1 MEFRATDAQG
11 EILHDKVDSF
21 KGFQKQYHEVLGEAA
36 CISGSFATYTL
47 HWSEVLNLL
56 KGDDDRYP
64 AGGEATKGAWRVSEL
79 TGRALKLAG
88 RAPDPD
94 GRA

>member
-1 MEFRATDAQG
+1 MDAQG

-21 KGFQKQYHEVLGEAA
+21 RSNFMKFWVKPLAPRDHSPP
-36 CISGSFATYTL
+36 IF
-47 HWSEVLNLL
+47 WSEVLNLL

-64 AGGEATKGAWRVSEL
+64 AGGKATKGAGRVSEL

>member
-1 MEFRATDAQG
+1 MEFRATDAQA

-21 KGFQKQYHEVLGEAA
+21 RSNFMKFWVKLLAPRDHSPP
-36 CISGSFATYTL
+36 IF
-47 HWSEVLNLL
+47 WSEVLNLL

>member
-1 MEFRATDAQG
+1 M
-11 EILHDKVDSF
+11 
-21 KGFQKQYHEVLGEAA
+21 
-36 CISGSFATYTL
+36 
-47 HWSEVLNLL
+47 L

-64 AGGEATKGAWRVSEL
+64 AGGEATKGAGRVSEL

-94 GRA
+94 GRVRGQMRGPQSLGVN

>member
-1 MEFRATDAQG
+1 MPKERSFMIRW
-11 EILHDKVDSF
+11 ILLKASRSNFMNFWVKPLASRNHSPP
-21 KGFQKQYHEVLGEAA
+21 
-36 CISGSFATYTL
+36 I

-64 AGGEATKGAWRVSEL
+64 AGGEATKGAGRVSEL
-79 TGRALKLAG
+79 TGRALKQAG
-88 RAPDPD
+88 RASDPD

>member
-21 KGFQKQYHEVLGEAA
+21 KSFQKQFHEVLGEAA

-47 HWSEVLNLL
+47 VGGIKFA
-56 KGDDDRYP
+56 KG
-64 AGGEATKGAWRVSEL
+64 
-79 TGRALKLAG
+79 GR
-88 RAPDPD
+88 
-94 GRA
+94 

>member
-1 MEFRATDAQG
+1 MIRW
-11 EILHDKVDSF
+11 IL
-21 KGFQKQYHEVLGEAA
+21 LEASRSNFMKFWVKPHA
-36 CISGSFATYTL
+36 SRDHLPPL

-64 AGGEATKGAWRVSEL
+64 AGGEATKGAGRVSEL

-88 RAPDPD
+88 RAPDPN

>member
-1 MEFRATDAQG
+1 MEFRATDAQA

-21 KGFQKQYHEVLGEAA
+21 KSSRSNFMKFWVKPLAPRDHSPP
-36 CISGSFATYTL
+36 IF
-47 HWSEVLNLL
+47 WSEVLNLL

-64 AGGEATKGAWRVSEL
+64 AGGEATKGAGRVSEL